1 MDRSYGRGVILV
13 GLRVGFMGAAHGW
26 PCMASRLCGR
36 CSGFCGSDPLIAMR
50 TLIGRRS
57 MVNARVRDQWIAPTK
72 NEPRTRYTAKI
83 TFRSQERS
91 IDRETPAC
99 IADPA

>member
-1 MDRSYGRGVILV
+1 
-13 GLRVGFMGAAHGW
+13 
-26 PCMASRLCGR
+26 MASRLCGR
-36 CSGFCGSDPLIAMR
+36 RAMLAETPRRPLIAMR
-50 TLIGRRS
+50 TLIGRLQIFD
-57 MVNARVRDQWIAPTK
+57 ARVRDQWIAPTK